1 LKNGELFCHQGFL
14 YNEYNPQKGG
24 LMIKA
29 SALSIIIFSFIFLVA
44 CANGTPPATA
54 TVNPSAQPL
63 METIAVYAKTVE
75 GIVGSAT
82 SYSFTPTLTYTPT
95 VTPNAPEINKTISN
109 SINNQLISNF
119 GARITVGDVKF
130 GPIGAQEYTSLYIEI
145 KCIGD
150 NNSACPT
157 TNVIIA
163 VMDACKEKKKK
174 VLENIPSTTQVLT
187 ITIFDPVTRPKVVEV
202 NWSDVLAYINGDVPG
217 QDFSKQ
223 IRYVQ

>member
-1 LKNGELFCHQGFL
+1 
-14 YNEYNPQKGG
+14 
-24 LMIKA
+24 MIKA

-95 VTPNAPEINKTISN
+95 VTPDAPEVNKTISN
-109 SINNQLISNF
+109 SINNQLISTF
-119 GARITVGDVKF
+119 GAKITVEDVKF
-130 GPIGAQEYTSLYIEI
+130 GPIGAQEFTNLYIEI

-150 NNSACPT
+150 NNATCPT
-157 TNVIIA
+157 THVIVA
-163 VMDACKEKKKK
+163 VMDACKEKKKRI
-174 VLENIPSTTQVLT
+174 LENVPGTTQVLT

-202 NWSDVLAYINGDVPG
+202 NWSDVLAYINGDVLG
-217 QDFSKQ
+217 EDFSRR
-223 IRYVQ
+223 IRSVQY